1 MNQAAQESAIKR
13 DERAIFLPAK
23 GEMQRVLAELKE
35 AILYAIQTG
44 DYSRI
49 RKICKGDISS
59 LLNDL
64 TELAYLKGGRRAEL
78 AAEKVIEE
86 PASEFAPVQ
95 FSLKSDSDA
104 RVRGTIDY
112 LRRVSGLDPSK
123 AQDKFEKH
131 NAGEIG
137 DLSDAIVTEVK
148 KAVKDLVER
157 GIHIEGG
164 KDKIAQILAANQVGV
179 LNTTAL
185 AETLFRTQSMQ
196 AYAAGRWNSAH
207 DKGYGKYIW
216 GFQYVTAHDNR
227 VREGH
232 RVLEGVRLPKDD
244 PFWLKYFPPNGWNCR
259 CTTLEIWTGDPKARI
274 DFGITGKDP
283 RKRTAEEMNVPEAF
297 QGNVGLFTYTKE
309 QDKKADEER
318 RKKEESEKKQKPEK
332 IVVPVKKKP
341 VEKKP
346 VEVEK
351 PIAPPQEQKPAW
363 VPSFKNP
370 VHILWYD
377 VQQYVPQM
385 SVSANPKYTLN
396 IVFTPRGIE
405 LKHLSRRRGNIN
417 VYRYDGEDHYTGAY
431 SWKSFGKDEVDSAA
445 QALDLL
451 REYAAEVQ
459 KLEPEEIQFVIAQTS
474 QKKLDDL
481 AGSAFNATITVKP
494 SRKPKEEKSEQESK
508 KHYARKIQ
516 RQEPITQKEVRNALA
531 SLPSNQSANR
541 LRIESDGNSLKVM
554 SPKTGEVIATISKF
568 SEEITEL
575 EK

>member
-1 MNQAAQESAIKR
+1 
-13 DERAIFLPAK
+13 
-23 GEMQRVLAELKE
+23 MQRVLAELKE

-49 RKICKGDISS
+49 KKICKGDISS

-259 CTTLEIWTGDPKARI
+259 CTTLEIWAGDKAARI

-297 QGNVGLFTYTKE
+297 QGNVGIFAYTE
-309 QDKKADEER
+309 QDKKAEEER
-318 RKKEESEKKQKPEK
+318 RKKEESKKKQPEK
-332 IVVPVKKKP
+332 IHIPVTKKP
-341 VEKKP
+341 KEQKKP
-346 VEVEK
+346 II
-351 PIAPPQEQKPAW
+351 PQQEQKPAW

-377 VQQYVPQM
+377 VQQYLPQM
-385 SVSANPKYTLN
+385 PVSSNPKMVIS
-396 IVFTPRGIE
+396 IVFTNRGIDF
-405 LKHLSRRRGNIN
+405 KYANRKNGGMNI
-417 VYRYDGEDHYTGAY
+417 YRYGGADHYTGSY
-431 SWKSFGKDEVDSAA
+431 RWRSFNKDEVDSAA
-445 QALDLL
+445 QGLDLI
-451 REYAAEVQ
+451 REFAA
-459 KLEPEEIQFVIAQTS
+459 KNHSITANDIQFTIAKS
-474 QKKLDDL
+474 SLKKLDDL
-481 AGSAFNATITVKP
+481 AKPAFNDDLNGESEKQRFAKKVIRQEVITEPEIAIANDSLYVDDRTTIVLLESNGRGIYIKNNLDGKVIGTITK
-494 SRKPKEEKSEQESK
+494 
-508 KHYARKIQ
+508 Y
-516 RQEPITQKEVRNALA
+516 
-531 SLPSNQSANR
+531 
-541 LRIESDGNSLKVM
+541 
-554 SPKTGEVIATISKF
+554 
-568 SEEITEL
+568 SEEVTDIV
-575 EK
+575 K